1 MGLRLN
7 LTSEPRWVDLIP
19 GVRMQVSPVTTSVMA
34 MARRDAGIDEMG
46 EDLAEEEVGL
56 AMVRAVARRV
66 VLDWE
71 GVGDE
76 DGAPLPVSPEGV
88 DALLEIWP
96 VFEAFQNAVLG
107 PQLMLEQEKN
117 DSALSPNG
125 TSEGATATAKPAKG
139 RARRAPRA

>member
-19 GVRMQVSPVTTSVMA
+19 GVRVQVAPVTTSVMA
-34 MARRDAGIDEMG
+34 MARRDAGIDEMSD
-46 EDLAEEEVGL
+46 DLTEEEVGL

-66 VLDWE
+66 VLGWE

-76 DGAPLPVSPEGV
+76 AGAPLPVSPEGV

-125 TSEGATATAKPAKG
+125 TSEGATVTAMPAKG
-139 RARRAPRA
+139 RARTARQS